1 MNAGGVDEA
10 CKSNGFILCSNT
22 HYESV
27 ADEVVT
33 RRNLLLSQE

>member
-10 CKSNGFILCSNT
+10 CKSNGLNSCSNT
-22 HYESV
+22 LFESV